1 MLFLRHNTSPFDAA
15 CQSSEPPESS
25 CSACVRGLGSTQCQ
39 AAGRLTTRAALA
51 VYHVT
56 EKGWTKV
63 RGNDVGQLHF
73 EYYPKQEEH
82 PCYVADPI

>member
-1 MLFLRHNTSPFDAA
+1 MHICDHDMPAWL
-15 CQSSEPPESS
+15 CGICVKSS
-25 CSACVRGLGSTQCQ
+25 AHGS
-39 AAGRLTTRAALA
+39 A

-73 EYYPKQEEH
+73 DYYPAQEAH
-82 PCYVADPI
+82 PCYVSDPI

>member
-1 MLFLRHNTSPFDAA
+1 M
-15 CQSSEPPESS
+15 
-25 CSACVRGLGSTQCQ
+25 QCQ

-82 PCYVADPI
+82 PC

>member
-1 MLFLRHNTSPFDAA
+1 MYG
-15 CQSSEPPESS
+15 
-25 CSACVRGLGSTQCQ
+25 VR
-39 AAGRLTTRAALA
+39 A

-73 EYYPKQEEH
+73 EYYPNQEAH
-82 PCYVADPI
+82 PCYGSDPI

>member
-1 MLFLRHNTSPFDAA
+1 MFAVLARRHNSLWCSVPKPDRLRAA
-15 CQSSEPPESS
+15 ALHARAPW
-25 CSACVRGLGSTQCQ
+25 GSMQCQ

-82 PCYVADPI
+82 PC

>member
-1 MLFLRHNTSPFDAA
+1 M
-15 CQSSEPPESS
+15 
-25 CSACVRGLGSTQCQ
+25 QCQ